1 VQERIYLDKAN
12 ANTLRNDITTIDHA
26 LTRPWS
32 VSKGYRRLRNHTFLE
47 NDCNENN
54 PHVLIGKEV
63 YYLSGDRLLMPQ
75 KKNQEPPDLRYFSH
89 ARN

>member
-1 VQERIYLDKAN
+1 MTGN
-12 ANTLRNDITTIDHA
+12 ASVSEEGAPGQTV
-26 LTRPWS
+26 LTRPWTVNKS
-32 VSKGYRRLRNHTFLE
+32 YRRLRNHTFIE